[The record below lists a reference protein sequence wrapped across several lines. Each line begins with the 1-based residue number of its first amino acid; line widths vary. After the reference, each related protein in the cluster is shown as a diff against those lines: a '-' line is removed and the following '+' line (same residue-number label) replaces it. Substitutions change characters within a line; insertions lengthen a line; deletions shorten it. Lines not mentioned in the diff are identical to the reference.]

1 MVKKIV
7 FGVILTALAVGLV
20 YGGVYRT
27 AARLETE
34 SEPRSQGQ
42 RNIKA
47 QGEDLAGQSGSGS
60 RSQGGNGRN
69 DADGGNLQNEG
80 QLGAE
85 SVSYDAVVV
94 ESSSESLLLRTENG
108 TEILIE
114 GRAWRYAQESGFTAS
129 SNQAIK
135 VTGFPD
141 ENGKFEVSWISN
153 LNTGVSVFI
162 RDEGGR
168 PNWAGAGNGNGNGR
182 TNS

>member
-1 MVKKIV
+1 MVKKII
-7 FGVILTALAVGLV
+7 FGVILTALTVGLV

-27 AARLETE
+27 AARLQTE

-42 RNIKA
+42 RYIKG

-60 RSQGGNGRN
+60 RGQGGNRN
-69 DADGGNLQNEG
+69 NDSNGGNLQNEG
-80 QLGAE
+80 QLSEE
-85 SVSYDAVVV
+85 SVLYSAVVV
-94 ESSSESLLLRTENG
+94 ESSSEQLLLRTENG

-129 SNQAIK
+129 SNHAVK
-135 VTGFPD
+135 LTGFMD
-141 ENGKFEVSWISN
+141 EDGKFEVSWISN
-153 LNTGVSVFI
+153 LNTGVSVLI

-168 PNWAGAGNGNGNGR
+168 PNWAGGGGNGNGR